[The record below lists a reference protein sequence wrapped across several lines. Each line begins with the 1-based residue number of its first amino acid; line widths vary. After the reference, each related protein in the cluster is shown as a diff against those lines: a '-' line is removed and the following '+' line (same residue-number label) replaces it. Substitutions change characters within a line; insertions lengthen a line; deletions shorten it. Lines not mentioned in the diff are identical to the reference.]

1 MVTATTQLL
10 LWRDKRRA
18 AGPTADATTE
28 SLDNE
33 TLSKQASADLK
44 KVNKDHE
51 IEL

>member
-1 MVTATTQLL
+1 MVTAATQLL

-33 TLSKQASADLK
+33 TMSNKASTNIK
-44 KVNKDHE
+44 KINKNNE